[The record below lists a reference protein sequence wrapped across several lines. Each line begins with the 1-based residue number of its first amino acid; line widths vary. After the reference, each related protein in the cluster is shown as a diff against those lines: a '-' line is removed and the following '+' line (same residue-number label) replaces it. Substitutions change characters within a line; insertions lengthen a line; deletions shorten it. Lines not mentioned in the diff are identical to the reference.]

1 MRYFWGLLLFY
12 AGIKRFHCHTF
23 TLSNMRILFALWLTL
38 FLLSS
43 CRFFESDTKEQYLK
57 DYDAFANEFSTQ
69 YPHYSLNDWQAAS
82 ETFDELANERYYQF
96 ESALS
101 YREKLVLNK
110 WAVMFALT
118 RYKDLVQH
126 QVNTEYG
133 SDIETMLNGLREIM
147 DSTYTVYDSFD
158 ANMRD
163 LLFKIKPCQ

>member
-1 MRYFWGLLLFY
+1 
-12 AGIKRFHCHTF
+12 
-23 TLSNMRILFALWLTL
+23 
-38 FLLSS
+38 
-43 CRFFESDTKEQYLK
+43 
-57 DYDAFANEFSTQ
+57 
-69 YPHYSLNDWQAAS
+69 
-82 ETFDELANERYYQF
+82 
-96 ESALS
+96 
-101 YREKLVLNK
+101 
-110 WAVMFALT
+110 MFALT